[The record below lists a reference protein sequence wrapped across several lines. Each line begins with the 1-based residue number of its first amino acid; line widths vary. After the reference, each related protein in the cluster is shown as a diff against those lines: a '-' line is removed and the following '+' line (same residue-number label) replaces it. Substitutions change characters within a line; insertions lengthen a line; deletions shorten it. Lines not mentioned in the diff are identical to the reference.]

1 MLIHQEDITIISIC
15 APKIVAPKQIMFTD
29 IKCYRYQVL
38 TDIKVEIDS
47 KTIIVGD

>member
-15 APKIVAPKQIMFTD
+15 APKIVAPKYIRQM
-29 IKCYRYQVL
+29 L

-47 KTIIVGD
+47 KTVIVGD